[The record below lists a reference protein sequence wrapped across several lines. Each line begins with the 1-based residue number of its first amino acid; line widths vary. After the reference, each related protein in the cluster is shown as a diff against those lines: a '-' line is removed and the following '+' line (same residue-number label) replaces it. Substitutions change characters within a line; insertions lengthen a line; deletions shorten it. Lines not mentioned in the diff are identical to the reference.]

1 MMFNLGYRSIPS
13 IYLSILI
20 CAAILLH
27 PDNVLANA
35 NFGKSNR
42 RAMGNPRAYPDPQ
55 ESARRMI
62 LGEAAS
68 GVATPASKHSVP
80 LTQDPLIMRLNKDE
94 FLG

>member
-1 MMFNLGYRSIPS
+1 MMFNLGYTSIPS

-27 PDNVLANA
+27 PDNVL
-35 NFGKSNR
+35 
-42 RAMGNPRAYPDPQ
+42 AYPDPQ

-80 LTQDPLIMRLNKDE
+80 LIQDPLIMRLNKDE
-94 FLG
+94 FPG